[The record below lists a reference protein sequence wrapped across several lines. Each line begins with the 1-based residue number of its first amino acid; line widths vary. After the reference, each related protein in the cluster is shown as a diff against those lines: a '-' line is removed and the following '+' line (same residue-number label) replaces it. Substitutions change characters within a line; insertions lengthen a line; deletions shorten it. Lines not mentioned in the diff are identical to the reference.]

1 MIKVEAENM
10 SILPTEDSDNI
21 LVEESV
27 IAIGNPFGLSH
38 TVTFGIVI
46 AKGRTRMEITEYED
60 FIKVDAA
67 INPEDSKG
75 PFIDLEGKIV
85 GANTAVFRH
94 SGGYRGIDF
103 AVPIDIAHRV
113 MNELIETGQ
122 FYHGWLGVR
131 IQDMTPGV
139 G

>member
-46 AKGRTRMEITEYED
+46 AKGRTRMERSMKTSLRSMQRSIQR
-60 FIKVDAA
+60 
-67 INPEDSKG
+67 
-75 PFIDLEGKIV
+75 IV
-85 GANTAVFRH
+85 RDHSLTWKARSWVRTQLFLDTQAV
-94 SGGYRGIDF
+94 IE
-103 AVPIDIAHRV
+103 
-113 MNELIETGQ
+113 ELTLPYQ
-122 FYHGWLGVR
+122 S
-131 IQDMTPGV
+131 T
-139 G
+139 